1 MLWEEVEKIKN
12 QLDKALSSCR
22 ENGIKWAEAER
33 QYRILKSK
41 EELRLRAEGVPVT
54 LIPDIVKGLE
64 EVADLDF
71 NRNVALVT
79 YKANVEAM
87 LVKKLELKTME
98 SELER
103 EYGNADR
110 ETQ

>member
-1 MLWEEVEKIKN
+1 MLWSEVEAIKR
-12 QLDKALSSCR
+12 QLDTALSTCR

-33 QYRILKSK
+33 EYRKAKSK
-41 EELRLRAEGVPVT
+41 EELRLRSEGVPVT

-71 NRNVALVT
+71 KRNVALVT

-98 SELER
+98 AELER
-103 EYGNADR
+103 EYG
-110 ETQ
+110 TQD

>member
-1 MLWEEVEKIKN
+1 MLWQECEIIRK
-12 QLDKALSSCR
+12 QLDRALSTCR

-33 QYRILKSK
+33 NYRIAKSK
-41 EELRLRAEGVPVT
+41 EELRLRADGVPVT

-64 EVADLDF
+64 EVANLDF
-71 NRNVALVT
+71 ERNVRLVT

-98 SELER
+98 AELER
-103 EYGNADR
+103 EIGNVNR
-110 ETQ
+110 ET

>member
-1 MLWEEVEKIKN
+1 MLWQEVEQIKN
-12 QLDKALSSCR
+12 QLDKALSTCR

-33 QYRILKSK
+33 NYRIAKSK

-64 EVADLDF
+64 EVANMDF
-71 NRNVALVT
+71 ERNVRLVT

-103 EYGNADR
+103 EYGNINKDA
-110 ETQ
+110 

>member
-1 MLWEEVEKIKN
+1 MLWEECEIIRK
-12 QLDKALSSCR
+12 QLDRALSTCR

-33 QYRILKSK
+33 NYRIAKSK
-41 EELRLRAEGVPVT
+41 EELRLRADGVPVT

-64 EVADLDF
+64 EVANLDF
-71 NRNVALVT
+71 ERNVRLVT

-98 SELER
+98 AELER
-103 EYGNADR
+103 ELSNVNR
-110 ETQ
+110 EN

>member
-1 MLWEEVEKIKN
+1 MLWEEVNAIKD
-12 QLDKALSSCR
+12 QLDYALATCR
-22 ENGIKWAEAER
+22 QNGIKWAEAER
-33 QYRILKSK
+33 LYRVAKSK

-98 SELER
+98 AELER
-103 EYGNADR
+103 EYGSNQQD
-110 ETQ
+110 Q

>member
-1 MLWEEVEKIKN
+1 MLWEECEIIRK
-12 QLDKALSSCR
+12 QLDRALSTCR

-33 QYRILKSK
+33 NYRIAKSK

-64 EVADLDF
+64 EVANLDF
-71 NRNVALVT
+71 ERNVRLVT

-98 SELER
+98 AELER
-103 EYGNADR
+103 ELSNDNR
-110 ETQ
+110 EN

>member
-12 QLDKALSSCR
+12 QLDKALSTCR

-64 EVADLDF
+64 EVANLDF